1 MQKKLLVLLTSVFPY
16 DSGEEF
22 LEVEL
27 PYLAAS
33 FTRVI
38 ILPVHQLNPK
48 KLTRKLPQNVEAR
61 SLRRCVPA
69 CKSAGIGLKA
79 VSGWVRSPL
88 LSPIPAA
95 LQMRALT
102 SGRYRFE
109 LAKNA
114 LADVDFSRYDQ
125 AVFYGYWMAKPAMIA
140 YWLSEWAKDFTET
153 KCASRAHRFD
163 VYQDQAPFGYLPARS
178 FLGKH
183 LDAAFPI
190 SKNAKDVLSRDMGD
204 SMRAAMSIQ
213 RLGTRPLPEV
223 HREKTGRLNIV
234 SLSSLAPVKRLDLGA
249 RGIAQALRRG
259 VDLHWYHIGGA
270 KAEQV
275 EDLKGLLDE
284 LQISESVTL
293 IGQLP
298 HEEALN
304 FLADPKLTVFMN
316 TSSSEG
322 VPVSIMEALGC
333 SLPTVCTDV
342 GGSGELVEEGVNG
355 SLLAADI
362 QPNDLA
368 EILDR
373 WYRMGQDEYARF
385 SKNAR
390 NTWEEKCDARNVYPK
405 LIAEMEQM

>member
-1 MQKKLLVLLTSVFPY
+1 
-16 DSGEEF
+16 
-22 LEVEL
+22 
-27 PYLAAS
+27 
-33 FTRVI
+33 
-38 ILPVHQLNPK
+38 
-48 KLTRKLPQNVEAR
+48 
-61 SLRRCVPA
+61 
-69 CKSAGIGLKA
+69 
-79 VSGWVRSPL
+79 
-88 LSPIPAA
+88 
-95 LQMRALT
+95 
-102 SGRYRFE
+102 
-109 LAKNA
+109 
-114 LADVDFSRYDQ
+114 
-125 AVFYGYWMAKPAMIA
+125 
-140 YWLSEWAKDFTET
+140 
-153 KCASRAHRFD
+153 
-163 VYQDQAPFGYLPARS
+163 
-178 FLGKH
+178 
-183 LDAAFPI
+183 
-190 SKNAKDVLSRDMGD
+190 
-204 SMRAAMSIQ
+204 MRAAMSIQ

-234 SLSSLAPVKRLDLGA
+234 SLSSLAPVKRLDLAA

-275 EDLKGLLDE
+275 EELKGLLDE

-293 IGQLP
+293 VGQLP

-304 FLADPKLTVFMN
+304 FLADPKLSVFMN